1 MAKTGY
7 SAVKQVVAS
16 YWYKIGGKS
25 VTKAA
30 YNAHD
35 NPVGDG
41 PTKSTNDPDASGNK
55 AKIKK
60 NRSTNKASKRPTVL
74 TKKQTELKNKKKSP
88 LEFGWKD
95 ALDYGQTALTAVG
108 TIPGVGMIADGANT
122 LISGGRAAYAGATG
136 DKVGAR
142 RHASEMALNAA
153 MMVPVIGQGVAGTK
167 LAYATGKGVLKAG
180 GKELAKQT
188 GKNLIKKGG
197 AAGMK
202 KINKSVMDNTKNNKK
217 NKKVNTGPTIT
228 MNNTGKKQVNNQ
240 A

>member
-60 NRSTNKASKRPTVL
+60 NRSTNKASKRPTDL
-74 TKKQTELKNKKKSP
+74 R
-88 LEFGWKD
+88 F
-95 ALDYGQTALTAVG
+95 
-108 TIPGVGMIADGANT
+108 
-122 LISGGRAAYAGATG
+122 
-136 DKVGAR
+136 
-142 RHASEMALNAA
+142 
-153 MMVPVIGQGVAGTK
+153 
-167 LAYATGKGVLKAG
+167 
-180 GKELAKQT
+180 
-188 GKNLIKKGG
+188 
-197 AAGMK
+197 
-202 KINKSVMDNTKNNKK
+202 
-217 NKKVNTGPTIT
+217 
-228 MNNTGKKQVNNQ
+228 
-240 A
+240 